1 MDWHYLAIAHS
12 IQASRLVAHN
22 RHYSLSQHPFGW
34 SLYFRTSRAA
44 MNSFRNTFKRQLPTS
59 VIASSAAA
67 TCLFYASSNENADSF
82 QNDGPSRSAIWNLS
96 SVASSMTNTM
106 TTDCLAMSDLK
117 NMFKTTTATQ
127 KEERP
132 HLLFLGTGSST
143 GCPKPLCAMSLKD
156 SRSSISSSSSS
167 SRFEKPDP
175 TTCKT
180 SHLAL
185 AGGDPKTNRDYRNN
199 PCLLIH
205 HYDEETKTYKN
216 IIIDVGKT
224 FRETALR
231 WFPIHGVKSLDAIIL
246 THHHMDAAAGLDDV
260 RGFQGRKRTSD
271 GGYLQQSMSLYLSDF
286 CHLNLSS
293 QFPWLL
299 PKKSHVMPQQDK
311 NRPTVKRHV
320 ASFDVTI
327 FQDYKYEVLDG
338 GFRFA
343 PLPVWHGDDLISHG
357 FAFSLHPGPSS
368 ASSRPLN
375 VVYLSDISR
384 MVPETLEYIQ
394 SKLPPTDI
402 LIVDS
407 LLWEKEHAVHFSMEQ
422 AIDLA
427 KTLKPRVRTYLIGMS
442 CDNFLPHDQMN
453 AYLKEKYG
461 TSADGSEGAIVM
473 AHDGLV
479 VELPPKK

>member
-1 MDWHYLAIAHS
+1 
-12 IQASRLVAHN
+12 
-22 RHYSLSQHPFGW
+22 
-34 SLYFRTSRAA
+34 
-44 MNSFRNTFKRQLPTS
+44 MNFFRNHFKSRFQTS
-59 VIASSAAA
+59 YALVSRTAIASSAAA
-67 TCLFYASSNENADSF
+67 TCLFYVSSDEKDNPFKDERHDHAL
-82 QNDGPSRSAIWNLS
+82 RSEIWNLS
-96 SVASSMTNTM
+96 SVASSVAKPM

-117 NMFKTTTATQ
+117 NMFQPTRKAD
-127 KEERP
+127 KDDRP

-143 GCPKPLCAMSLKD
+143 GCPKPLCAMTLKD
-156 SRSSISSSSSS
+156 AQMSKSSSSS

-175 TTCKT
+175 TACKT
-180 SHLAL
+180 SHRAL
-185 AGGDPKTNRDYRNN
+185 AGGDPKSNHDYRNN
-199 PCLLIH
+199 PSLLIH
-205 HYDEETKTYKN
+205 HYDEDSKSYKN

-260 RGFQGRKRTSD
+260 RGFQGRKRTDD
-271 GGYLQQSMSLYLSDF
+271 GGYLQQSMPLYLSDF
-286 CHLNLSS
+286 CHLNLQS

-299 PKKSHVMPQQDK
+299 PKKSGPSVMPQQDK

-327 FQDYKYEVLDG
+327 FQDYKYEAIQG
-338 GFRFA
+338 GFKFV

-368 ASSRPLN
+368 SSSSRALN

-394 SKLPPTDI
+394 NKLPPTDI

-407 LLWEKEHAVHFSMEQ
+407 LLWEKKHAVHFSMEQ
-422 AIDLA
+422 AAELA
-427 KTLKPRVRTYLIGMS
+427 KQLKPRVRTYLIGMS
-442 CDNFLPHDQMN
+442 CDNFLPHDRMN
-453 AYLKEKYG
+453 AYLRETYG
-461 TSADGSEGAIVM
+461 KSADSSEGAIVM

-479 VELPPKK
+479 VELPPNKTN